1 MQRLVACSLALA
13 LFAACATQ
21 SEPEEPAVAET
32 PAGPPQTSISNGVID
47 MQLYLPD
54 AENGYYQG
62 TRFDWSGVVH
72 SLTYAGHEFFGEW
85 REYNEENMHDR
96 ITGPVEEFVTDMKG
110 LGYDE
115 AEVGGEF
122 IRIGVG
128 VCEKPEEEDFNRFKT
143 YEIVDGGE
151 WTVDQGENWIEF
163 THVLSGGEGYGYR
176 YVKRLTL
183 PEGEPHLVI
192 THTLENTGEK
202 RIDTEVYNHN
212 FFVIDGRPT
221 GPEFTVRLGYEA
233 EAYDSKLEGI
243 ATVEGDQIVFA
254 EEIPE
259 GQSIIT
265 FLRGFGDTPEHH
277 RFEIENSVAGV
288 GVRAET
294 DQPLSQALFWAP
306 RTTLCPEG
314 YSAMSIEPGASHDW
328 TTRYEFYETD

>member
-1 MQRLVACSLALA
+1 MQRLLSLTLVVA
-13 LFAACATQ
+13 LFAACQTQ
-21 SEPEEPAVAET
+21 PEPDVPLPAPT
-32 PAGPPQTSISNGVID
+32 GPPEASISNGVID
-47 MQLYLPD
+47 AKLYLPD
-54 AENGYYQG
+54 AEQGYYQG

-72 SLTYAGHEFFGEW
+72 SLTFAGHEFFGEW
-85 REYNEENMHDR
+85 REFNETNMHDR
-96 ITGPVEEFVTDMKG
+96 ITGPVEEFVTAMKG

-128 VCEKPEEEDFNRFKT
+128 VCRKPEEDDYDRFKT

-151 WTVDQGENWIEF
+151 WTIDQGDNWIEF
-163 THVLSGGEGYGYR
+163 THVLAGGAGYGYR
-176 YVKRLTL
+176 YVKRLAL
-183 PEGEPHLVI
+183 PEGEPQLVI

-212 FFVIDGRPT
+212 FFVIDDRPT
-221 GPEFTVRLGYEA
+221 GPEFTVRLGYKPETFN
-233 EAYDSKLEGI
+233 EKLQGL
-243 ATVEGDQIVFA
+243 AKVEGDQIVFT

-265 FLRGFGDTPEHH
+265 FLRGFGDTPDHH

-288 GVRAET
+288 GVRAQT

-314 YSAMSIEPGASHDW
+314 YSAMSIDPGASHDW
-328 TTRYEFYETD
+328 STKYEFYETK

>member
-1 MQRLVACSLALA
+1 MSR
-13 LFAACATQ
+13 LFACACLLVCVLACTSPPAHVPQ
-21 SEPEEPAVAET
+21 EAEPS
-32 PAGPPQTSISNGVID
+32 GPPEAAVSNGVID
-47 MQLYLPD
+47 MKLYLPD

-62 TRFDWSGVVH
+62 TRFDWSGAVH
-72 SLTYAGHEFFGEW
+72 SLTFAGHEFFGEW
-85 REYNEENMHDR
+85 REYSEENMHDR

-128 VCEKPEEEDFNRFKT
+128 VCRKPEEEDYDRFKT
-143 YEIVDGGE
+143 YEVVDGGE
-151 WTVDQGENWIEF
+151 WTINQGDNWIEF
-163 THVLSGGEGYGYR
+163 THVLSGGAGYGYR

-183 PEGEPHLVI
+183 PEGQPQLVI
-192 THTLENTGEK
+192 AHTLENTGEK
-202 RIDTEVYNHN
+202 PIDTEVYNHN

-221 GPEFTVRLGYEA
+221 GPEFTVRFGYEP
-233 EAYDSKLEGI
+233 ETYNEKLEGL
-243 ATVEGDQIVFA
+243 ATIEGDQIVFA

-265 FLRGFGDTPEHH
+265 FLRGFGDTPDHH

-288 GVRAET
+288 GVRAQT

-314 YSAMSIEPGASHDW
+314 YSAMSIEPGAAHEW
-328 TTRYEFYETD
+328 TTNYELYEVD